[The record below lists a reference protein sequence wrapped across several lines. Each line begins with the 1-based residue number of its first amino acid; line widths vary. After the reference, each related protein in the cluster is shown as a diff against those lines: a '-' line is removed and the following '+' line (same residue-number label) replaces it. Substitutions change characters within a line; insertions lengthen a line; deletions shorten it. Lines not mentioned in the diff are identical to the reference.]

1 MMRKYQFTVII
12 LFITA
17 LIFVGFINIVK
28 AQNSKEPTKI
38 TVTGSSDAP
47 SKTYAAYANAIWEGN
62 IEEFKKYVPSE
73 NLKLIPK
80 DENEVVLGLEF
91 VQDTMMTNMEI
102 IKSTVSGNNA
112 ELKIKGIRG
121 IDKADGTVKMVL
133 ENGSWKVSEE
143 SWELK

>member
-1 MMRKYQFTVII
+1 MRKYQLVVII
-12 LFITA
+12 LITTA
-17 LIFVGFINIVK
+17 LTFVGLINFVV
-28 AQNSKEPTKI
+28 AQNSEKPTKI
-38 TVTGSSDAP
+38 TVTGSNDAP
-47 SKTYAAYANAIWEGN
+47 SKTYAAYTNAVWEGN

-73 NLKLIPK
+73 NLKLMPEDK
-80 DENEVVLGLEF
+80 NEVVLGLEF

-112 ELKIKGIRG
+112 ELKIKGSRG

-133 ENGSWKVSEE
+133 ENGQWKVSEE

>member
-1 MMRKYQFTVII
+1 MRKYQLTVII
-12 LFITA
+12 LITTA
-17 LIFVGFINIVK
+17 LTFVGLINIVE
-28 AQNSKEPTKI
+28 AQNSEKPTKI
-38 TVTGSSDAP
+38 TVTGSNDAP
-47 SKTYAAYANAIWEGN
+47 SKTYAAYANAVWEGN

-73 NLKLIPK
+73 NLKLMPE

-102 IKSTVSGNNA
+102 INSTISGNNA
-112 ELKIKGIRG
+112 ELKIEGSRG

>member
-1 MMRKYQFTVII
+1 MRKYQFSVII
-12 LFITA
+12 LFTTA
-17 LIFVGFINIVK
+17 LTFIGLINIVTS
-28 AQNSKEPTKI
+28 QSSKEPTKI
-38 TVTGSSDAP
+38 TVTGSNDAP
-47 SKTYAAYANAIWEGN
+47 AKAYAAYANAVWEGN

-73 NLKLIPK
+73 NLKLMPEDK
-80 DENEVVLGLEF
+80 NEVVLGLEF

-112 ELKIKGIRG
+112 ELKIKGSRG

-133 ENGSWKVSEE
+133 ENGKWKISEE

>member
-1 MMRKYQFTVII
+1 MRKYQLVVII
-12 LFITA
+12 LITTA
-17 LIFVGFINIVK
+17 LTFVGLINFVV
-28 AQNSKEPTKI
+28 AQNSEKPTKI
-38 TVTGSSDAP
+38 TVTGSNDAP
-47 SKTYAAYANAIWEGN
+47 SKTYAAYANAVWEGN

-73 NLKLIPK
+73 NLKLMPEDK
-80 DENEVVLGLEF
+80 NEVVLGLEF

-102 IKSTVSGNNA
+102 IKSTISGNTA
-112 ELKIKGIRG
+112 ELKIKGSRG